1 MKSRGRTKV
10 GSSKGNPGYRTPSF
24 FKNKPVNSKQ
34 ITKISKIMKDPR
46 LLKMGNGL

>member
-24 FKNKPVNSKQ
+24 FKNKPVFNNKYN
-34 ITKISKIMKDPR
+34 ITKGK
-46 LLKMGNGL
+46 

>member
-24 FKNKPVNSKQ
+24 FKNRPVSGKYSSKMNR
-34 ITKISKIMKDPR
+34 ITTAHKSEVI
-46 LLKMGNGL
+46 GN